1 MAEVNSRKAAL
12 IAEIEISR
20 AEMRQGVRRCEA
32 SLNPVEVVRASVKQN
47 PVAWL
52 SGAALVGLALSR
64 LVGPLRATPPAGGRQ
79 GGGNAA
85 EGPGAGGRMFRSGG
99 VLASLCS
106 FGFELVRPVIT
117 DWATE
122 QISNLVKKAEVRL
135 PKGTPRGGME

>member
-12 IAEIEISR
+12 IAEIEFSR
-20 AEMRQGVRRCEA
+20 AEMRQSVRRCEA

-64 LVGPLRATPPAGGRQ
+64 LAGTLRGSAPTGGRR

-85 EGPGAGGRMFRSGG
+85 DGPGDGGRMFRGGG

-106 FGFELVRPVIT
+106 FGFELVRPMVT

-135 PKGTPRGGME
+135 SKGTLRGGVE